1 MTTRKIIKLPD
12 HLVSY
17 KTSCPPS
24 GTVRV
29 PNKAWTYVC
38 VLSDET
44 FLRLWFKCKTIEQFT
59 ESYAHNHEDSY
70 KPSIVSCKTRAKNIG
85 YRLAIELPF
94 LGTERKDALRSE
106 KDRLRHLVEDLSSG
120 RCWGDYEE
128 LDLGIIPP
136 VIQ

>member
-12 HLVSY
+12 HLVDY

-24 GTVRV
+24 YTVRV
-29 PNKAWTYVC
+29 PNKPWTYVC

-44 FLRLWFKCKTIEQFT
+44 FLRLWFKCKTIEQFV
-59 ESYAHNHEDSY
+59 ESYAHNHSDSY
-70 KPSIVSCKTRAKNIG
+70 KPSVASCKTRARNIG
-85 YRLAIELPF
+85 YRLAIELPS
-94 LGTERKDALRSE
+94 LETESADKIREE
-106 KDRLRHLVEDLSSG
+106 KDRLRHLVEDLRSG
-120 RCWGDYEE
+120 QCWDDYEE